1 MSCLLP
7 RPVSITQSCSCTSVV
22 VLWSSNSWNRVFSSP
37 NNFRTHFITIPQKH
51 QHQLVG
57 ASSSDVPTHSLLHSK
72 PPTSAGKGP
81 VFKGQSFS
89 SAGSPLQAPKSS
101 LFQHLHFVPP
111 VLRMAAASCSCYT
124 CDNLLF
130 SLCPL
135 SYLTNNS
142 LFLGNNSFDL
152 ILFVKKKR
160 YGFFLLND

>member
-1 MSCLLP
+1 MSCLFP
-7 RPVSITQSCSCTSVV
+7 HPVSITQSCTCTSVV
-22 VLWSSNSWNRVFSSP
+22 VIWSSHSWNQVLPSP
-37 NNFRTHFITIPQKH
+37 NNFRTHFIAIPQKH

-57 ASSSDVPTHSLLHSK
+57 APSSDVPTHFPLHSE

-81 VFKGQSFS
+81 IFKGLSFS
-89 SAGSPLQAPKSS
+89 SAGSPLQAPKFS

-111 VLRMAAASCSCYT
+111 VLWMVADSCSCYT

-135 SYLTNNS
+135 SYLTNTS

-160 YGFFLLND
+160 YDFFLLND